1 MKKAS
6 RRARLS
12 KIISAVLIL
21 GVVSIV
27 PSAFWLPA
35 APANAASGG
44 IAWWWINQ
52 GGGSSTQSLSVPS
65 PASFKASAFTTCANN
80 PINFNWGS
88 FGPVGCGNGTSTA
101 NSSTGFTADNFS
113 TYGEGYIQLPNISAG
128 STVTFYDS
136 SDDGF
141 YMYMNPNGAFDQSN
155 NIISNWVDQ
164 GSNTYNGTGSVTL
177 SATCSTTTF
186 CPGGV
191 YPIQIFHHE
200 NGGSAAAQLYW
211 SYTGV
216 STTLVPGSSLSTAAT
231 DLPTAQTITFAGPST
246 QIYSSGL
253 TVSLSA
259 SASSGLSVSFSS
271 STTSVCTVS
280 GSSATIVSAGTCT
293 IVASQAGNS
302 AYSAASSVTRSFAI
316 SQATL
321 AAPTSITAT
330 PTAGNT
336 TTATLTFASA
346 ANASSTTV
354 RIWSASTGGVQVG
367 SDWTSFTSGG
377 SITGLSPSTTYYA
390 GLTSIGTGNYAN
402 SSESTRVAFTTN
414 TAASTPI
421 ITTQPINLFKT
432 SPQAASLMVAAT
444 GNGTLTYQWQV
455 KVGGTGS
462 FANVTYG
469 SGGTT
474 SSYALDV
481 TRYTNGDQYQVI
493 VTNTLNGTSATATS
507 TTATLTLASAL
518 SITTPSTGLNAVAG
532 TPFSLYYVPWTTG
545 GRTPYTF
552 SNTGTLPAGITL
564 TNSTS
569 GIISGTPTT
578 VGTSTFTTTVT
589 DSNSAT
595 ATTNSYSIVV
605 SPGPTTTLLKTQVIS
620 STSASG
626 ATISTQPTFTLQDT
640 YGNTATNDAGAVV
653 VAIYSGTG
661 GTLRGTTSV
670 TPISGVAT
678 FSGLILDGV
687 NNTSYVLSFSHSGAV
702 TAYETITAT
711 TGAATQLV
719 RVTGLST
726 SSVAGA
732 RLTTQPVVYIEDSGG
747 NVVNSTAQVSINLAS
762 GTGGT
767 FSGTTSMSA
776 VAGVATFTDLTL
788 GGTSGTPYGFQ
799 IASSGLTSTSMTIT
813 LVAGPTYFVTI
824 STPAAGFPNGVA
836 AIVQPVIT
844 LTDAYGNVA
853 NNTLDTITATVSSDA
868 TLIGTTTVLTSSGT
882 ATFTNLGISGS
893 IGSQYSIT
901 FTSAL
906 SGRTSTQVQVLPE
919 SAIDAA
925 MTFDGSTSY
934 AATSSLTTSQVSAT
948 TTSAEVWVNPSVGS
962 CSTQQVVFERNT
974 VGGSSTTNYS
984 WSLYCSSNLWDVS
997 YYNTNTSSW
1006 VTLLLGPVQIGQWQH
1021 LAFSFSTS
1029 TWVFTGCI
1037 NGIATI
1043 SQSVS
1048 NTTTFNATSVPVLVG
1063 GEASNSK
1070 NFKGKIDELKI
1081 WNSVRTGSQIASDMN
1096 TWGPI
1101 AVNNNL
1107 ALYYDFNDFQPTT
1120 IFNKAWST
1128 TSFGNLQF
1136 FGNYSTT
1143 DMKTT
1148 QSCALTNHTCI
1159 SFERSY
1165 LNPFGGFLIPSTAT
1179 TASIVVVAGGG
1190 GGSAQTDSTGWVG
1203 GGGGGGGYQIFNN
1216 PTLTPGSYAPVTVGA
1231 GGYGGVVAASGWG
1244 LGINGTNSQFGSL
1257 TASVGGGAG
1266 GGVSPSSGGTVN
1278 GASGGSGGGG
1288 GTYYTT
1294 TGGGGGAGTAGQ
1306 GNVGGHALGT
1316 CCGSGGGGGYG
1327 GGGAYSTSATTPA
1340 LGANGAQNPFYGS
1353 TYLAG
1358 GGNGAGSTGT
1368 VTYLTAASG
1377 QGSTATGQS
1386 ASANT
1391 GAGGGG
1397 GGGGSSA
1404 IAAGFGGTGVV
1415 LFEYITSGPVVANPS
1430 SKTATAGV
1438 TTTFYDT
1445 NTVISGLTRTFVWQ
1459 YSTNNGTSWNSA
1471 ANGSATYGT
1480 PTGSAGSGQV
1490 LANGSYVTPTLTTAM
1505 SGWLY
1510 RVVVTDT
1517 DSFGVTSTTTTTSA
1531 TLTVSPAI
1539 SLTSS
1544 PGTATYGIAN
1554 TGGSGSYVSVNVGTG
1569 TGPFTFTLNV
1579 PGSKYYLDTSTAN
1592 SVSAFSSGFAT
1603 LIATSASIGTL
1614 YETVTVTD
1622 ASGATAQGIAVT
1634 AITPAPTTTSF
1645 TAGAAYYNLPDTLTA
1660 TVISLSTLPV
1670 VGTVTFKDAAN
1681 NILCSTSSFN
1691 AGVASCAWIPAST
1704 NPFNITAYFV
1714 DGAGNYASSQS
1725 STSSVTPGK
1734 ASITESVSASSAVV
1748 AGGSGASALIMTAT
1762 LNPTGSATVGGSVA
1776 FTVNGVSACPS
1787 AVVSSSIA
1795 TCSYSAL
1802 GAGIQ
1807 NISAVFS
1814 GDSTFNG
1821 ANASTTTTVSLCNV
1835 TVTVNTYLTGAPGAG
1850 YCAVAFTSGTN
1861 GTWTVPTGVT
1871 NAQVLIVG
1879 GGGAGGERAGGG
1891 GGAGELLYTTTGTP
1905 LPLTS
1910 ATDTITVGAGGQI
1923 ETTGERGSVGGASS
1937 FATSTTYSAYGGGY
1951 GGGGGSGGA
1960 RVCGATG
1967 GSSGGN
1973 DGGASYCTINNSA
1986 TGHSSYS
1993 GFTSLVGNGAFGTDN
2008 NAGGNAEHWSG
2019 GGGGGAGS
2027 AGSAGVTSN
2036 SYTGSG
2042 TSLKYTT
2049 AGSGGSGASVAIA
2062 LNSPSGCY
2070 AAGGGGGV
2078 EANSANND
2086 LGNVAGVGGGCG
2098 ATIIGGNGTAGGAL
2112 SDGTNYATAGLANT
2126 GSGGGGSGFAD
2137 NYISPNYMDGRAGAG
2152 GSGVV
2157 IVKYLSPSIITT
2169 NWDASG
2175 DTMTVTS
2182 GTSITLT
2189 ETATVFSFTR
2199 ATQWQYSTNNG
2210 TSWALETATAT
2221 AGANSSS
2228 GNSNPTLSYTFAI
2241 NCGLNTGLACAASS
2255 VKYLFRAVV
2264 TDTDTAT
2271 NLVTTSYSP
2280 TITVN
2285 VTAKQPTQPLTVSS
2299 TVFSYAA
2306 NTPFT
2311 LITSGGAGTG
2321 AITYALTTG
2330 GTASGCSIT
2339 GAALRVTSPGT
2350 CKVIA
2355 TQAADLDYLTQISSA
2370 TPVNFYVFISYVGQ
2384 YVAPVGSHGIGGQI
2398 NGGGINSNQNSS
2410 TAFSVTG
2417 ITPTRGAAG
2426 ISIVVSGTGFET
2438 GTASN
2443 IIAVSFNS
2451 GLDIVSFVINS
2462 PTQMTLTVPAGESGV
2477 VDQFAIQPTTGP
2489 IVYTPNFTGL

>member
-12 KIISAVLIL
+12 KLLSAALFLSLI
-21 GVVSIV
+21 SIV
-27 PSAFWLPA
+27 SSAIWLPTS
-35 APANAASGG
+35 PANAAATIGS
-44 IAWWWINQ
+44 ITNHPQWV
-52 GGGSSTQSLSVPS
+52 GGGGGNQD
-65 PASFKASAFTTCANN
+65 
-80 PINFNWGS
+80 IN
-88 FGPVGCGNGTSTA
+88 C
-101 NSSTGFTADNFS
+101 
-113 TYGEGYIQLPNISAG
+113 SAG
-128 STVTFYDS
+128 SILRGIYSGYNTSYPALTAVQALCDPLNAAGTGTTNS
-136 SDDGF
+136 PTESTASGGSDTTG
-141 YMYMNPNGAFDQSN
+141 Q
-155 NIISNWVDQ
+155 
-164 GSNTYNGTGSVTL
+164 NTYTTNCGANSVIIGVDAYSSSSSYVSYVTPICGAL
-177 SATCSTTTF
+177 PLGNNATK
-186 CPGGV
+186 P
-191 YPIQIFHHE
+191 
-200 NGGSAAAQLYW
+200 AQWL
-211 SYTGV
+211 GV
-216 STTLVPGSSLSTAAT
+216 STSTDHELLQCSAGTVAIGLHLNVGGIEDGIGLNCAAISGATQTIAFNQPATQTTSSSLTVTATTTSTS
-231 DLPTAQTITFAGPST
+231 TITFT
-246 QIYSSGL
+246 
-253 TVSLSA
+253 SA
-259 SASSGLSVSFSS
+259 TPA
-271 STTSVCTVS
+271 VCTVTT
-280 GSSATIVSAGTCT
+280 GGIVTFVSAGTCT
-293 IVASQAGNS
+293 LTANAGADTNYASNTLSQ
-302 AYSAASSVTRSFAI
+302 SFTVL
-316 SQATL
+316 Q
-321 AAPTSITAT
+321 
-330 PTAGNT
+330 
-336 TTATLTFASA
+336 A
-346 ANASSTTV
+346 ANNPTIS
-354 RIWSASTGGVQVG
+354 
-367 SDWTSFTSGG
+367 
-377 SITGLSPSTTYYA
+377 
-390 GLTSIGTGNYAN
+390 
-402 SSESTRVAFTTN
+402 
-414 TAASTPI
+414 
-421 ITTQPINLFKT
+421 TQPSNLSKT
-432 SPQAASLMVAAT
+432 SPQAASLVVAAT

-532 TPFSLYYVPWTTG
+532 TPFSFNFSTSLTTG

-564 TNSTS
+564 TNSTT

-919 SAIDAA
+919 SAIDTA

-974 VGGSSTTNYS
+974 VGGSSATNYS
-984 WSLYCSSNLWDVS
+984 WSLYCSSNLWNVS

-1029 TWVFTGCI
+1029 TWVFTGYI

-1043 SQSVS
+1043 SQSVA

-1063 GEASNSK
+1063 GEAGNSK

-1081 WNSVRTGSQIASDMN
+1081 WNSVRTAPQIASDMN

-1165 LNPFGGFLIPSTAT
+1165 LNPFGGFLIPSAAT

-1190 GGSAQTDSTGWVG
+1190 GGTAQTDNTGWVG

-1216 PTLTPGSYAPVTVGA
+1216 QTLTPGSYAPVTVGA

-1266 GGVSPSSGGTVN
+1266 GGMSLSSGGTVN
-1278 GASGGSGGGG
+1278 GAAGGSGGGG

-1316 CCGSGGGGGYG
+1316 CCGSGGGGGFAS
-1327 GGGAYSTSATTPA
+1327 GGAYSTSATTPA

-1386 ASANT
+1386 ATANT
-1391 GAGGGG
+1391 GAGGG

-1415 LFEYITSGPVVANPS
+1415 LFEYITAGPVVANPS

-1459 YSTNNGTSWNSA
+1459 YSTNNGTSWNGA

-1480 PTGSAGSGQV
+1480 PTGSVGSGQV

-1539 SLTSS
+1539 SLTTS

-1554 TGGSGSYVSVNVGTG
+1554 TGGSGSYASVNVGTG

-1579 PGSKYYLDTSTAN
+1579 LGSKYYLDTSTAN

-1622 ASGATAQGIAVT
+1622 ASGATAQGITVT

-1670 VGTVTFKDAAN
+1670 VGTVTFKDAGN

-1905 LPLTS
+1905 LALTS
-1910 ATDTITVGAGGQI
+1910 ATDTITVGVGGQI

-1951 GGGGGSGGA
+1951 GGGGGGA
-1960 RVCGATG
+1960 GVYCGATG

-1973 DGGASYCTINNSA
+1973 DGGASYCTTNNSA

-2042 TSLKYTT
+2042 TSRKYTT
-2049 AGSGGSGASVAIA
+2049 AGGGGSGASVAIA
-2062 LNSPSGCY
+2062 LNSPTGCY

-2078 EANSANND
+2078 DANSANYD
-2086 LGNVAGVGGGCG
+2086 LGNVAGSGGGCG

-2112 SDGTNYATAGLANT
+2112 SNGTNYATAGLANT
-2126 GSGGGGSGFAD
+2126 GSGGGGSGFTD
-2137 NYISPNYMDGRAGAG
+2137 TYISPNYIDGRAGAG

-2182 GTSITLT
+2182 GTSLTLT
-2189 ETATVFSFTR
+2189 ETSTVFGFTR
-2199 ATQWQYSTNNG
+2199 TTQWQYSVNNG
-2210 TSWALETATAT
+2210 VTWTLETATAT

-2228 GNSNPTLSYTFAI
+2228 GNSSPILSYTFVI
-2241 NCGLNTGLACAASS
+2241 RCGLNTGSCKSATSQ
-2255 VKYLFRAVV
+2255 YLFRAIVI
-2264 TDTDTAT
+2264 DTDAAT
-2271 NLVTTSYSP
+2271 NLVTDSYSP

-2285 VTAKQPTQPLTVSS
+2285 VTARAFTSTFGISS
-2299 TVFSYAA
+2299 TSTSYIA
-2306 NTPFT
+2306 NSPFT
-2311 LITSGGAGTG
+2311 LATYGGNGIG
-2321 AITYALTTG
+2321 AISYVLSG
-2330 GTASGCSIT
+2330 SGTATGCSIT
-2339 GAALRVTSPGT
+2339 GSALRVTSAGN

-2355 TQAADLDYLTQISSA
+2355 TQAADLDYLVESS
-2370 TPVNFYVFISYVGQ
+2370 TVTTVSFYVYIAYSNQ
-2384 YVAPVGSHGIGGQI
+2384 YTAPVGSHGIGGTVS
-2398 NGGGINSNQNSS
+2398 GGGINNTQTTGS
-2410 TAFSVTG
+2410 TVLSVTG
-2417 ITPTRGAAG
+2417 MSPTSGAVG
-2426 ISIVVSGTGFET
+2426 TSIVITGTGFQT
-2438 GTASN
+2438 GGVSN
-2443 IIAVSFNS
+2443 ITQVSFNS
-2451 GLDIVSFVINS
+2451 GLDLVAFVVNS
-2462 PTQMTLTVPAGESGV
+2462 PTQITLTLPSGEAGV
-2477 VDQFAIQPTTGP
+2477 VDQFALQPINGAT
-2489 IVYTPNFTGL
+2489 VYSPTFTGL